1 MTRKTII
8 SVVIALTVAGI
19 VVYVVENHF
28 RPGLTTGGLLAG
40 SAISSGLLLLR
51 NKFVLFIEILSLAL
65 IAYFTWKWDV
75 KEIAI
80 SAPAGA
86 AIGALLVWG
95 WLLQHKPYRHSEY
108 KTGQHSNQSGGNS
121 EVPR

>member
-19 VVYVVENHF
+19 VGYVVETHS
-28 RPGLTTGGLLAG
+28 RLGLTTGGLLAG
-40 SAISSGLLLLR
+40 SAISFGLLLLR
-51 NKFVLFIEILSLAL
+51 NKFVLFIEILALAL
-65 IAYFTWKWDV
+65 LAYFAWKWDV

-86 AIGALLVWG
+86 ATCL
-95 WLLQHKPYRHSEY
+95 Y
-108 KTGQHSNQSGGNS
+108 
-121 EVPR
+121 